1 MATKVIV
8 HTANATQPSNSPMLS
23 TMGRWAAR
31 PRRYAPTPY
40 MPSGNTTLH
49 NVAS

>member
-1 MATKVIV
+1 MIV